1 MVDYVITN
9 CDDIFLKKTKKRL
22 SLCIYG
28 TRRSY
33 VEWHLNSNIAINV
46 NIAIMR
52 TFVYIRRQVV
62 TNIEFNKKLEELE
75 SKYDAQFGEVFEALH
90 YLIQKEKKEELHQK
104 RKQIGFKK

>member
-1 MVDYVITN
+1 MSSQIVT
-9 CDDIFLKKTKKRL
+9 TSSSKRPKSAYPYAFTEQGVAML
-22 SLCIYG
+22 SGI
-28 TRRSY
+28 
-33 VEWHLNSNIAINV
+33 LNSNIAINV

-90 YLIQKEKKEELHQK
+90 YLIQKKKK
-104 RKQIGFKK
+104 RNYIRKENKLVLKNK